1 MIGVTRSLL
10 DSDTYAQLLKTVE
23 VRPAGPAGPGLAEAP
38 VRPTRP
44 VAGRPAQPVRLSG
57 VSGTAKAL
65 FLAGLVEHGNRQL
78 LVVTHSQLEAE
89 ALASDIAVLAGAHR
103 AFVLPAVDL
112 LPYENTKIS
121 ADLASARGQALLAL
135 LTGEPCAIMVPVRAM
150 GRRTVPPEVYRRGM
164 FVLNVGQSLDMDDLL
179 SRLVSSGYE
188 ILPKVE
194 GRGQAAVRGGLVDIY
209 PHHLENPVRVEFYG
223 DEIESI
229 RSFDCGTQRSTAS
242 LESVTITPAR
252 EFLYDSEVLE
262 RAIEAIQAEHARVQA
277 AAANRGAVDRGVADR
292 ASIAH
297 AAARDGERQLS
308 ERIAEH
314 IEAFRQRG
322 YFDNDEQYLPL
333 FYRSRHTIF
342 DWNPDALLVIDE
354 PERVREGARGS
365 EADVRETYASLL
377 EAGLILPSQAELYFG
392 ADELMD
398 TLEARHSLSLSL
410 LSRGDDGF
418 MLMAPVATPDIF
430 SGRFDDLVHEIKKY
444 RKRRYRVVCA
454 VSTADRR
461 DRLVHALE
469 EQGIVAKA
477 PIAVVDTPE
486 EGSVTVV
493 VAELSSGMVY
503 PEIKLLLLTDG
514 EIYGRQ
520 KKRRRVAPVDEA
532 ARISTYTDLRPG
544 DYVVHVNHG
553 VGRYAGVQTLE
564 VGGVQRDYLLVEYA
578 GEDKVYVP
586 TDQVVLLQ
594 KYIGMDE
601 APPRLSRLG
610 GAEWARAK
618 SRARESV
625 RDMAEGLLKLYAIR
639 EGVPGYAFSPDTV
652 WQHDFEDAFPYEE
665 TPDQWRA
672 ISEVKQDMEKPRP
685 MDRLLCGDV
694 GFGKTEVALRAAF
707 KATADGRQV
716 AVLVPTTILAQQHYN
731 TFVERFKGFPMK
743 VAVMSRF
750 QSDMEQRLIA
760 AGLKDGS
767 VDVVIGT
774 HRLLSQD
781 IQFKNLGLVVVD
793 EEQRFGV
800 AQKERLKEL
809 KKEVDVLTLTA
820 TPIPRTL
827 HMAMVGVRD
836 MSVIETPP
844 ENRFPI
850 RTYVVEHNDTL
861 VREVILREIDRGG
874 QVYFVHNRV
883 QNIDDVTAA
892 LMRLVPEADIGV
904 AHGQMPE
911 DRLERVM
918 LQFLAH
924 EFDVLVCTSIIESG
938 IDIPNVNTIIIND
951 SDNFGLAQ
959 LYQLRGR
966 VGRTNRVAYC
976 YLLFR
981 RGRVLTETAERR
993 LAAIREFTSLGSGY
1007 KIAMRDLEIRGAGNL
1022 LGAEQHGHIAAVGFE
1037 MYCRLLEEAIAE
1049 LKGKPREAEPPPM
1062 VIGLPVDAYM
1072 PESFVPDSRQ
1082 KIEVYK
1088 KINTISSME
1097 QAAQLAKELADRFG
1111 QPPPPVENLLTIAAL
1126 KVLASE
1132 LGVVSMTGE
1141 RGEVVVKFAEG
1152 IRHPGTNVIKIA
1164 RPFRGRVTLGGG
1176 RTQSIRIR
1184 TQGLSEKE
1192 LLNIM
1197 IYMLTEMNRA
1207 NATMSE

>member
-10 DSDTYAQLLKTVE
+10 DSETYARLLKVVE
-23 VRPAGPAGPGLAEAP
+23 AGAS
-38 VRPTRP
+38 
-44 VAGRPAQPVRLSG
+44 GRPAPPALTALPALPVRLTG

-65 FLAGLVEHGNRQL
+65 FLAGLIEHGKRQL
-78 LVVTHSQLEAE
+78 LVITHSQLEAE

-103 AFVLPAVDL
+103 AFVFPPVDL
-112 LPYENTKIS
+112 LPYEHTKIS
-121 ADLASARGQALLAL
+121 ADLAASRARAMLAL
-135 LTGEPCAIMVPVRAM
+135 LTGEPCAIMAPVRAM
-150 GRRTVPPEVYRRGM
+150 SRRTVPPEVYGRGM
-164 FVLNVGQSLDMDDLL
+164 FVLEAGQTLDMDDLL
-179 SRLVSSGYE
+179 ARLTASGYE

-209 PHHLENPVRVEFYG
+209 PHHLDDPVRVEFYG

-229 RSFDCGTQRSTAS
+229 RVFDSGTQRSSSS
-242 LESVTITPAR
+242 LESVTVTPAR
-252 EFLYDSEVLE
+252 EFLYDSDTLA
-262 RAIEAIQAEHARVQA
+262 RGIEAILAEHARLKGA
-277 AAANRGAVDRGVADR
+277 AGRAGAG
-292 ASIAH
+292 ASG
-297 AAARDGERQLS
+297 DGPDSSGGRQLA

-314 IEAFRQRG
+314 VESLQQQG

-333 FYRSRHTIF
+333 FYQGRHTIL
-342 DWNPDALLVIDE
+342 DWNPEALVVIDE
-354 PERVREGARGS
+354 VERVREGARGA
-365 EADVRETYASLL
+365 EADVRETFASLL

-392 ADELMD
+392 ADELMER
-398 TLEARHSLSLSL
+398 LETRHSVGLSL
-410 LSRGDDGF
+410 LTRGDGSNL
-418 MLMAPVATPDIF
+418 LMAPVSAADMF
-430 SGRFDDLVHEIKKY
+430 AGRFDDLVHEIKKY
-444 RKRRYRVVCA
+444 RRRRYRVICA

-461 DRLVHALE
+461 DRLVHSLE

-503 PEIKLLLLTDG
+503 HDIKLMLLTDA

-532 ARISTYTDLRPG
+532 ARISTYTDLRTG
-544 DYVVHVNHG
+544 DFVVHINHG
-553 VGRYAGVQTLE
+553 VGRYAGVHTLE

-594 KYIGMDE
+594 KYIGMED
-601 APPRLSRLG
+601 APPRLNKLG

-618 SRARESV
+618 SRASESV
-625 RDMAEGLLKLYAIR
+625 RDMAEALIKLYAAR
-639 EGVPGYAFSPDTV
+639 ESATGYAFSPDTV

-672 ISEVKQDMEKPRP
+672 IGDVKQDMEKPAP

-707 KATADGRQV
+707 KAAADGKQV

-731 TFVERFKGFPMK
+731 TFVDRFKGFPMR

-750 QSDMEQRLIA
+750 QSEAEQRLAA

-767 VDVVIGT
+767 IDVVIGT

-781 IQFKNLGLVVVD
+781 IQFKSLGLVVVD

-809 KKEVDVLTLTA
+809 KQEVDVLTLTA

-827 HMAMVGVRD
+827 HMAMAGVRD
-836 MSVIETPP
+836 MSIIETPP

-850 RTYVVEHNDTL
+850 RTYVVEHNNTL

-883 QNIDDVTAA
+883 QNIDEVTAA
-892 LMRLVPEADIGV
+892 LMRLVPEAEFGV
-904 AHGQMPE
+904 AHGQMAE

-918 LQFLAH
+918 LRFLSH

-993 LAAIREFTSLGSGY
+993 LAAIKEFTSLGSGY

-1037 MYCRLLEEAIAE
+1037 MYCRLLEEAVAE
-1049 LKGKPREAEPPPM
+1049 LKGQPKAVEAPPM
-1062 VIGLPVDAYM
+1062 VIDLPVDAFM
-1072 PESFVPDSRQ
+1072 PEGYVPDSRQ

-1088 KINTISSME
+1088 KINAVGSME
-1097 QAAQLAKELADRFG
+1097 QAAQLTKELADRFG
-1111 QPPPPVENLLTIAAL
+1111 QPPSPVENLLTIAAL
-1126 KVLASE
+1126 KVLAAE
-1132 LGVVSMTGE
+1132 LGVTSMTSE
-1141 RGEVVVKFAEG
+1141 RTEVVVRFSEG
-1152 IRHPGTNVIKIA
+1152 IRHSNTNVVRIA
-1164 RPFRGRVTLGGG
+1164 RPFRGRVTLGAG
-1176 RTQSIRIR
+1176 RTQNIRIK

-1197 IYMLTEMNRA
+1197 VYMLTEMSQA
-1207 NATMSE
+1207 NTTISE